1 MLENYG
7 LDSKN
12 TICIVLLTPP
22 YSSFYWHI
30 NTLKRLKSTLNVS
43 SANTFGTENTEYQEE
58 RFIFSGDCYITGN
71 RQFLFWVLN
80 YCSSLAIQR
89 GGGPC
94 MKFQVF
100 NFKPGKRKASTGKC
114 APFSS
119 SSGISLQFVQC
130 LPLKSPYKIDN
141 KLPLISPNLA

>member
-1 MLENYG
+1 
-7 LDSKN
+7 
-12 TICIVLLTPP
+12 
-22 YSSFYWHI
+22 
-30 NTLKRLKSTLNVS
+30 
-43 SANTFGTENTEYQEE
+43 
-58 RFIFSGDCYITGN
+58 
-71 RQFLFWVLN
+71 VLN
-80 YCSSLAIQR
+80 YCSSLVIER

-114 APFSS
+114 

-141 KLPLISPNLA
+141 KLPLLLQIWLKTFPPVTFHKGSNIPSLKSPFEFHKELPLVCLVRGSMSSGLSSAPMFFIRIRSNFVIRLSTSCLS